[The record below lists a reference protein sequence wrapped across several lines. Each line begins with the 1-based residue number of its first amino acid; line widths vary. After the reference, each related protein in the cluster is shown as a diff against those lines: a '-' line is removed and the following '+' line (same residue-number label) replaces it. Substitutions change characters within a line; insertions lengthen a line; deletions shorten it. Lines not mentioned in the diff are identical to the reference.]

1 MRITMQKAESLT
13 REQMREFLAASEEL
27 DFALARRTEIYDLVE
42 RTLRRQCYLELTKKD
57 KGVVRRYLAKLSGR
71 SLPQITRLIRQYRQS
86 GAVRVS
92 QPRRRR
98 FPTRYTADDIAL
110 LAAVDAAHEGLSG
123 PAVRHILWR
132 EYTVYNKAAYQ
143 RLASISAS
151 HIYNLRRTAAYRQH
165 HVHHTKTRS
174 RGVSIG
180 ERRKPDPRGQPGYL
194 RVDTVHQGDTPTRP
208 GLYHINAVDT
218 LTQWQVVGCCETISE
233 AHLIPI
239 LEAIL
244 HQFPFLVRGFHSD
257 NGSEFLNHRVEKLL
271 HKLLVGEFTKSRAHR
286 TTDNALVEGKNG
298 AVLRK
303 HIGHE
308 PIAAC
313 HAAELQRFYTAEFNS
328 YLNYHRPCGFATVE
342 VGDNGKRRRRY
353 RLQDYRTPYEKLLSL
368 DNWESHLKP
377 GIRAAFLEQQARRM
391 SDTECALRM
400 QQRKRKLL
408 AGCRSRW

>member
-1 MRITMQKAESLT
+1 M
-13 REQMREFLAASEEL
+13 
-27 DFALARRTEIYDLVE
+27 
-42 RTLRRQCYLELTKKD
+42 
-57 KGVVRRYLAKLSGR
+57 RRYLAKLSTQPAADH
-71 SLPQITRLIRQYRQS
+71 SSDST
-86 GAVRVS
+86 VS
-92 QPRRRR
+92 PKRRRAGEPTPTAA
-98 FPTRYTADDIAL
+98 FPDPLHGRRHR
-110 LAAVDAAHEGLSG
+110 LASSGDAAHEGLSG
-123 PAVRHILWR
+123 PAVHILWR

-233 AHLIPI
+233 AHVIPV

-244 HQFPFLVRGFHSD
+244 HQFPFRVRGFHSD

-271 HKLLVGEFTKSRAHR
+271 NKLLVGEFTKSRAHR

-368 DNWESHLKP
+368 DNGESHLKP
-377 GIRAAFLEQQARRM
+377 GWTAFLEQQARRM